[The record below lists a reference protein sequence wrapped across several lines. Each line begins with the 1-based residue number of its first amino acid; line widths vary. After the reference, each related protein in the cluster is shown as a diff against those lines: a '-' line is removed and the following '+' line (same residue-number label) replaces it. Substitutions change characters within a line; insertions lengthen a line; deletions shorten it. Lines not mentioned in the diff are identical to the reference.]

1 MAKIKVLDVAQEV
14 GMEEDKLLSKLK
26 GMGVKIKD
34 KKEEEAEG
42 VEVLAPDEKV
52 IERDETREVVEK
64 RVKPTVIRRRARAL
78 EPKETEPETHP
89 AVEEEQKKAV
99 VVPEEA
105 EALEG
110 EVRAPIDF
118 EKGEEGIA
126 PEIQEEAAV
135 SEREVGISVEEPTIP
150 QMEPEP
156 SVPDETGQ
164 QVTPEIQEV
173 SQPVK
178 AEAVEEEEK
187 EDRKKKRFKGV
198 EKEEEAGRRRPRIA
212 MRREEFRTKRIALE
226 QFEEKEEEERP
237 APKREEIFYRV
248 KRPMKKRVVARP
260 AKKTEITVPK
270 AIKRVIRIEDA
281 ILVSELAKR
290 MGIKAN
296 EIIKKLMNMGVVASI
311 NQAVDTDT
319 ASLIASEFGYEVENI
334 AYDVDA
340 VLRGGEDRP
349 EDLVPRPPVITIM
362 GHVDHGKTLL
372 LDAIRKSNIAAG
384 EAGEITQHIGA
395 YDVQLDGGHVVFIDT
410 PGHEA
415 FTALRARG
423 AKVTDIVVLV
433 VAADDGVMPQTIEA
447 IDHAKAAGVPIIV
460 AINKMDKA
468 NANPDRVKQSL
479 GELGL
484 APEEWGGS
492 TLFAE
497 ISARK
502 KTGIKELLE
511 LILLQAELLELKVNP
526 DKGARG
532 TVIES
537 KLDSG
542 RGPAATVLVQ
552 EGTLKNGDFF
562 VAGSHYGR
570 VRAMINDRGKK
581 IPMAGPSAPVEVIG
595 ASGVPEAGEP
605 FVVVENERVAK
616 EVVATRQDQQRE
628 KEFSKLS
635 TVSLEDL
642 YERMQ
647 KGEVKELNVIIKADV
662 QGSIEAVRESLT
674 KLSTDAVKVSVI
686 HGGVGGI
693 TETDINLASTSGA
706 IIIGFNVRPGTK
718 AMALAD
724 QEGVDI
730 RTYTVIY
737 DAIDDVKK
745 AMEGLLE
752 PVYTEKVIGQAEVM
766 QLFNVPKF
774 GVVAGSH
781 VTNGKI
787 TRGANARVL
796 RDNVVVYDSTIG
808 SLKHYKENVKEC
820 QEGLDCGIKIE
831 NFNDIKLGD
840 VIEAYIVEKTA
851 ASL

>member
-26 GMGVKIKD
+26 GMGVKIKE

-42 VEVLAPDEKV
+42 GEGLAPDEKV
-52 IERDETREVVEK
+52 IERDEMREVVEK
-64 RVKPTVIRRRARAL
+64 RVKPTVIRRRVRAL
-78 EPKETEPETHP
+78 EPKETKPETPP
-89 AVEEEQKKAV
+89 AVEEEQEKAV
-99 VVPEEA
+99 VGPVEA

-110 EVRAPIDF
+110 EVKAPIDF
-118 EKGEEGIA
+118 EKGGEEIA
-126 PEIQEEAAV
+126 LEVQEEAAV
-135 SEREVGISVEEPTIP
+135 SDREVGIPVEEPKIP
-150 QMEPEP
+150 RVEPEP
-156 SVPDETGQ
+156 PISDETVQ

-173 SQPVK
+173 SQPVE
-178 AEAVEEEEK
+178 AEAVEEEK
-187 EDRKKKRFKGV
+187 EDKKKKRFKKV
-198 EKEEEAGRRRPRIA
+198 EKEEEVGRRRPRIA
-212 MRREEFRTKRIALE
+212 IRREEFRKKKIAPE

-237 APKREEIFYRV
+237 VPRREEIFYPV

-270 AIKRVIRIEDA
+270 AIKRVIRIEDV
-281 ILVSELAKR
+281 IVVGEMAKR

-296 EIIKKLMNMGVVASI
+296 EIIKKLMTMGVMATV
-311 NQAVDTDT
+311 NQTLDADT
-319 ASLIASEFGYEVENI
+319 ASLIASEFDYEVENV

-340 VLRGGEDRP
+340 VLKRKKDKP
-349 EDLVPRPPVITIM
+349 KDLAPRPPVVTIM

-372 LDAIRKSNIAAG
+372 LDAIRQSNIVEA
-384 EAGEITQHIGA
+384 EAGAITQHIGA
-395 YDVQLDGGHVVFIDT
+395 YDVELDDVHVVFIDT

-423 AKVTDIVVLV
+423 AKVTDIVILV
-433 VAADDGVMPQTIEA
+433 VAADDGVMPQTLEA
-447 IDHAKAAGVPIIV
+447 IDHARAANVPIIV
-460 AINKMDKA
+460 GINKIDKS
-468 NANPDRVKQSL
+468 NANPDRVRQSL
-479 GELGL
+479 AEVGL

-497 ISARK
+497 ISAKK

-526 DKGARG
+526 GKGARG
-532 TVIES
+532 IVIES

-542 RGPAATVLVQ
+542 RGPVATVLVQ

-562 VAGSHYGR
+562 VAGTHYGR
-570 VRAMINDRGKK
+570 VRAMINDMGRK
-581 IPMAGPSAPVEVIG
+581 IPAAGPSVPVEVIG

-605 FVVVENERVAK
+605 FVVVDNERIAK
-616 EVVATRQDQQRE
+616 EVVSTRQNQQRE
-628 KEFSKLS
+628 KELSQLS

-642 YERMQ
+642 YDRMQ

-662 QGSIEAVRESLT
+662 QGSIEAVRESLM
-674 KLSTDAVKVSVI
+674 KLSTDAVQVNVI
-686 HGGVGGI
+686 HGGVGAV
-693 TETDINLASTSGA
+693 TESDINLASASNA
-706 IIIGFNVRPGTK
+706 IIVGFNVRPGIK
-718 AMALAD
+718 AMAMAD
-724 QEGVDI
+724 QQGVDI
-730 RTYTVIY
+730 RTYSVIY

-752 PVYTEKVIGQAEVM
+752 PVYTEKVIGQAEVL
-766 QLFNVPKF
+766 QLFSVPKF

-787 TRGANARVL
+787 VRGVNARVL
-796 RDNVVVYDSTIG
+796 RDNVVIYDSTID

-840 VIEAYIVEKTA
+840 VIEAYTREKTA